1 MNQARN
7 HGGLDCV
14 GREIRET
21 VKLWDMLRV
30 EQTGVLDIM
39 DREYKGKKILTN
51 IVIWFCLR

>member
-7 HGGLDCV
+7 HGGLDYV

-39 DREYKGKKILTN
+39 DRECKGKKS
-51 IVIWFCLR
+51 

>member
-39 DREYKGKKILTN
+39 DRECKGKKS
-51 IVIWFCLR
+51 